1 MADGGKLS
9 PELFSLPGVRPEVTA
24 LGQHWLRHLG
34 QERRLSPHTLTAYGQ
49 ELELFLGFLVS
60 HLGEI
65 LTPAR
70 IETLSIS
77 HFRAYLAMRRR
88 DGLSPRSTARAL
100 SSLRNFFRYLARHHG
115 LDNSAISGLRSP
127 RFDKSLPRPLSV
139 TDAAETLSRAEVD
152 NAEPWIAARDLA
164 VLMLLYGCGLRISE
178 ALNLNRA
185 DAPTGDSLRV
195 LGKRNKERIVP
206 VIPVVREAIANYLKL
221 CPHQLEPDGPLF
233 LGARGAR
240 LNPGV
245 VQRMMRNLRA
255 QLGLPPSATPHALRH
270 SFATHLL
277 KAGGDLRT
285 IQELL
290 GHASL
295 STTQNYT
302 DLEMVDILKIY
313 ENAHPRASEAG

>member
-1 MADGGKLS
+1 
-9 PELFSLPGVRPEVTA
+9 
-24 LGQHWLRHLG
+24 
-34 QERRLSPHTLTAYGQ
+34 
-49 ELELFLGFLVS
+49 
-60 HLGEI
+60 
-65 LTPAR
+65 
-70 IETLSIS
+70 
-77 HFRAYLAMRRR
+77 
-88 DGLSPRSTARAL
+88 
-100 SSLRNFFRYLARHHG
+100 
-115 LDNSAISGLRSP
+115 
-127 RFDKSLPRPLSV
+127 
-139 TDAAETLSRAEVD
+139 
-152 NAEPWIAARDLA
+152 
-164 VLMLLYGCGLRISE
+164 GCGLRISE